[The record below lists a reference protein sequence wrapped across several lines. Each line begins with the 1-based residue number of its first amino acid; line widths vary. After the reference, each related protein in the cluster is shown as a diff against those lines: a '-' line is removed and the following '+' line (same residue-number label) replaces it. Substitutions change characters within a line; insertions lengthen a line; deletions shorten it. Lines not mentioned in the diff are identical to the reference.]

1 MYKIFEFLPF
11 GFTPKGEEVVSICLR
26 MVFRVHIHSNDEPNL
41 QDIDIND
48 NFEDQNM
55 SKNRLIMKRRTL

>member
-11 GFTPKGEEVVSICLR
+11 GFTPKGEKVVSICLR
-26 MVFRVHIHSNDEPNL
+26 MVSKVHTHSNDEPNL